1 MVAALTLLGC
11 LCVASPASA
20 NLLINGSFEDSLL
33 VPNSTFT
40 NGLFTQT
47 NNGDI
52 IGWTTQNGGNWYFNN
67 GTQFGTAQD
76 GVRFVEF
83 DPANVGS
90 LAPISQS
97 FAVTANTPYNV
108 SFWAG
113 IRPDMGPGD
122 VIRAAITLAAGDG
135 AASFAATDLTLIGN
149 GATPAG
155 WQQFS
160 FGFTPTANT
169 TATLTFSH
177 DSEYGCLD
185 GVSVT
190 ASATPE
196 PSSLVL
202 LAAGLIGFAA
212 YAWRKRK

>member
-1 MVAALTLLGC
+1 MVAALAMLGC
-11 LCVASPASA
+11 LCAASPARA
-20 NLLINGSFEDSLL
+20 NLLTNGSFEDSLL

-47 NNGDI
+47 DNGDI
-52 IGWTTQNGGNWYFNN
+52 VGWTTQDGGYWYFNN
-67 GTQFGTAQD
+67 GTQFGTAKD

-83 DPANVGS
+83 DGVGS
-90 LAPISQS
+90 VAPVSQS
-97 FAVTANTPYNV
+97 FAVTANTAYDV

-113 IRPDMGPGD
+113 IRSDMGPGD
-122 VIRAAITLAAGDG
+122 VIHAAITLAAGG
-135 AASFAATDLTLIGN
+135 GTASLDTADLTVIGN
-149 GATPAG
+149 GATPTG
-155 WQQFS
+155 WKQFS
-160 FGFTPTANT
+160 FGFMPTADT

-177 DSEYGCLD
+177 DSQYGCID
-185 GVSVT
+185 GASVT

-202 LAAGLIGFAA
+202 LGAGLIGFAA

>member
-1 MVAALTLLGC
+1 MAAALALLGC
-11 LCVASPASA
+11 LCTASPASA
-20 NLLINGSFEDSLL
+20 NLLTNGSFEDSLL

-52 IGWTTQNGGNWYFNN
+52 VGWTTQDGGHWYFNN
-67 GTQFGTAQD
+67 GTQFGTAID

-83 DPANVGS
+83 DNANVGS
-90 LAPISQS
+90 VAPVSQS
-97 FAVTANTPYNV
+97 FAVAANTTYDV

-113 IRPDMGPGD
+113 IRSDMGPGD
-122 VIRAAITLAAGDG
+122 VVQAAITLAAGGG
-135 AASFAATDLTLIGN
+135 AASLDTTGLTVIGN
-149 GATPAG
+149 GATPTG

-160 FGFTPTANT
+160 FAFTPTADT
-169 TATLTFSH
+169 TATLTFNHSF
-177 DSEYGCLD
+177 EYGCVD

-190 ASATPE
+190 ARAVPE
-196 PSSLVL
+196 PSAIVL